1 MWNMLCPDKTFS
13 LVELEDRKPKISYGD
28 ANGEKKGQLKS
39 HTVRIKHLHGDGF
52 FFTHF
57 VLGV

>member
-1 MWNMLCPDKTFS
+1 MLCPDKTFS